1 LFRHVIAGE
10 AGPEFAERWR
20 DRLAA
25 IHDRILEALLDR
37 VAANAVTFTR
47 REGS

>member
-1 LFRHVIAGE
+1 MLRHVIAGD
-10 AGPEFAERWR
+10 ADPEFAELWR
-20 DRLAA
+20 DRLAP
-25 IHDRILEALLDR
+25 IHDRVLEALLDR